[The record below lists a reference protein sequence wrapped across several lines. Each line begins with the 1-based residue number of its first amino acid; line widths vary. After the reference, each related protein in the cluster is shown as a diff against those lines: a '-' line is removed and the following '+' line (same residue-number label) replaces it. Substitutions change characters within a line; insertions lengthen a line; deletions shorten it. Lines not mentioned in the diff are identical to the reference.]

1 MIEVHAIKGGIH
13 PPEEKALSNPGHVI
27 NCPMPPRIILPLNQH
42 IGAAA
47 EPLVAVGQQVLG
59 GECLATAKG
68 LVSANV
74 HAPTSGVIASI
85 DDHPV
90 PHASGLSNCCIELI
104 PDGEDKWK
112 ALSGTDNYRQATP
125 ADLVS
130 TVRSAGISGMG
141 GAGFP
146 TAVKLMASDRTPIN
160 TLIINGTECEPY
172 ITADDTLMQVDPA
185 GIIEG
190 AEILAFIV
198 GAERILFAVEDNKPE
213 AAAALTRAVA
223 ESASPV
229 SREVVTFP
237 TKYPSGGEK
246 QLIEILTGQ
255 QVPSGKLPADL
266 GIVCQNTGT
275 AVAVRDAV
283 VAGKPLTHRIVTL
296 TGRALTKPANYRVPL
311 GTPIEFLLSLAGYQ
325 AEQSSRLVHGGPMM
339 GFAIDDPRIPVIK
352 TTNCVLAPTEQEF
365 PSAPSAQACIRCG
378 HCAEACPASLLP
390 QQLYWYARARDQEQL
405 ERHNLFDC
413 IECGA
418 CAWVCP
424 SHIPLVQYYRAAKG
438 FIQDS
443 REEKIRSERSQARF
457 EARQAR
463 VDREAQAREAKRA
476 ARKAAAQAKA
486 TQDSEEDPI
495 QAAVARAKAR
505 KSEHEVTD

>member
-27 NCPMPPRIILPLNQH
+27 DCPMPPRLILPLNQH
-42 IGAAA
+42 IGAPA
-47 EPLVAVGQQVLG
+47 EPIVNVGQRVLG

-68 LVSANV
+68 LVSANI
-74 HAPTSGVIASI
+74 HAPTSGVITAI

-90 PHASGLSNCCIELI
+90 PHPSGLSNRCIELT
-104 PDGEDKWK
+104 PDGEDLWQ
-112 ALSGTDNYRQATP
+112 SCNGMDDFRQLNAG
-125 ADLVS
+125 DLIAI
-130 TVRSAGISGMG
+130 VRDAGISGMG

-146 TAVKLMASDRTPIN
+146 TAVKLLGSDKRPIE

-172 ITADDTLMQVDPA
+172 ITADDTLMQVDPT
-185 GIIEG
+185 GIVEG
-190 AEILAFIV
+190 AEILAYIV

-213 AAAALTRAVA
+213 AAAALNQAVA
-223 ESASPV
+223 SSDSTFV
-229 SREVVTFP
+229 REVVAFP

-283 VAGKPLTHRIVTL
+283 VAGRPLTHRIVTL
-296 TGRALTKPANYRVPL
+296 TGRALSKPANYRVPL
-311 GTPIEFLLSLAGYQ
+311 GTPIEFLLTLAGYQ

-378 HCAEACPASLLP
+378 HCADACPASLLP

-443 REEKIRSERSQARF
+443 REEKVRSERSQARF
-457 EARQAR
+457 EARQTR
-463 VDREAQAREAKRA
+463 VEREAQAREAKRA
-476 ARKAAAQAKA
+476 ARKASAQAKA
-486 TQDSEEDPI
+486 TEESDEDPI
-495 QAAVARAKAR
+495 QAAIARAKAR
-505 KSEHEVTD
+505 KSEQEVAD